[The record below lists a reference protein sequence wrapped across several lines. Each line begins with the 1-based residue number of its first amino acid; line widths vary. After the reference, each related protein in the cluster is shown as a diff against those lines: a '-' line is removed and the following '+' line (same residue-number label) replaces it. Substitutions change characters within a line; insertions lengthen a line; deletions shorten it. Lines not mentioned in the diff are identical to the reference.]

1 MCVMCVCDVC
11 VMCVCVCVCVIA
23 RVCPGMASPED
34 ASLSL
39 EADIPEGKVTLM
51 SKDGQTFPNVDKRHA
66 SMSKL
71 VRNVLEGDPHADAI
85 PILGVEAAV
94 LRLVVDYMQHHKS
107 QPIATIATPLRGT
120 DLSTLTSAFDAK
132 LMMDCAS
139 DHLVFDIIDAA
150 NYMEIPRLVE
160 LGQAKVASLL
170 KGRPLHEM
178 QDVLT
183 TLAGARLS
191 LSFGRDLPASALSIS
206 LFVLLF
212 CLPACPSHT
221 LLLLVL
227 SLFLS
232 GGTCASLSVRLCVRV
247 CVCVCVCVPL
257 SHYLSLS
264 LSLSL
269 SHYLSLSLSLSLSPS
284 LARVRVCVLV

>member
-1 MCVMCVCDVC
+1 MCVCVC
-11 VMCVCVCVCVIA
+11 VYVCVCGCVCGCVCVWVCVCVIA

-51 SKDGQTFPNVDKRHA
+51 SKDGQTFPNVDKQRA

-107 QPIATIATPLRGT
+107 QEPTATIATPLRST

-132 LMMDCAS
+132 FMTDCAS
-139 DHLVFDIIDAA
+139 GHLVFDIIDAA
-150 NYMEIPRLVE
+150 NYMMIPRLVD

-178 QDVLT
+178 RDVLT

-191 LSFGRDLPASALSIS
+191 LSFGRDLSALSVS
-206 LFVLLF
+206 LLF
-212 CLPACPSHT
+212 CCSFCPFLFAC
-221 LLLLVL
+221 L
-227 SLFLS
+227 SLAHSFVS
-232 GGTCASLSVRLCVRV
+232 CSVSLSFRGNV
-247 CVCVCVCVPL
+247 CICE
-257 SHYLSLS
+257 
-264 LSLSL
+264 
-269 SHYLSLSLSLSLSPS
+269 
-284 LARVRVCVLV
+284 